1 MGYVSQNIKRKRWD
15 QKKDE
20 QISSISKEKEI
31 ALMFDYEE
39 AVNDFSLASHRNKH
53 SFWSPL
59 IGCLYQ
65 RSDKEYGFTIGV
77 WGPQSACH

>member
-20 QISSISKEKEI
+20 QISSIRKEKEI
-31 ALMFDYEE
+31 PLIDYEE